1 MRKRILVFVLTSCV
15 ALVGF
20 SSCGKD
26 EQAQHATSWNC
37 WEWNKHLPATDVPID
52 SPEANR
58 ALDQLADIVRDR
70 AGGRLD
76 DSSGVKGRLAFY
88 IRRECRDAS
97 QFRSTRPDL
106 AIALAS
112 ETDRQTEGRQ
122 PAERE
127 QRASPDGPP
136 YEQLDPGERYAPQ
149 PSPSGSAAGA
159 AEPRPAP
166 APEPEPSAPPVSE
179 PPPEPTPA
187 PEPTPPEPP
196 HTPPPPQPAPPPQHS
211 P

>member
-52 SPEANR
+52 SPEATR
-58 ALDQLADIVRDR
+58 ALDQLADVVRGR

-76 DSSGVKGRLAFY
+76 DPSGVKGRLAFY

-112 ETDRQTEGRQ
+112 ETDRQTEARQ

-136 YEQLDPGERYAPQ
+136 YEQLDPGKRYAPQ
-149 PSPSGSAAGA
+149 PAPSGSAAGA
-159 AEPRPAP
+159 GAPQPEPPSAAP
-166 APEPEPSAPPVSE
+166 AEPEPSAPPAAE
-179 PPPEPTPA
+179 PEPA
-187 PEPTPPEPP
+187 PEPSAPP
-196 HTPPPPQPAPPPQHS
+196 HPTAQPQPPPSPPHS